1 MPYLNQTPPENIPV
15 RRDWRGLLLFA
26 MALLIYWIGPGNLIR
41 DRNVKLGEEVGL
53 EEMLARTGAVSDC
66 GIEPR
71 RAIFE
76 MQPIDLNRAD
86 AEVLAS
92 LKGIGPALADR
103 IVAYRDRQ
111 GGFKRVSEIMEIT
124 GIGQGKMAAII
135 NEVTVGY
142 CE

>member
-1 MPYLNQTPPENIPV
+1 MPDLNQTPPENIPF

-41 DRNVKLGEEVGL
+41 DRNVKAGEETGL
-53 EEMLARTGAVSDC
+53 EEMLAGIGAVTDC
-66 GIEPR
+66 GIDPR

-86 AEVLAS
+86 AETLAS
-92 LKGIGPALADR
+92 LRGIGPALTGR
-103 IVAYRDRQ
+103 IIDYRNRH
-111 GGFKRVSEIMEIT
+111 GGFTHISELMEVK
-124 GIGQGKMAAII
+124 GIGPRKTAAII
-135 NEVTVGY
+135 DDLTVGY